1 MIQILYATIAVRI
14 VIHRFVETV
23 ESFSLLLWGENFA
36 MSAKNSSKHYLADL
50 CPYKPY
56 RDSFIAKSKL
66 LGVVFE
72 RAKKP
77 NANRT
82 YFLITKAQFEKVKRA
97 YSKQLVK
104 TENLTNAIEAISRC
118 FL

>member
-1 MIQILYATIAVRI
+1 MQTFRATIALHIAIRKFAEI
-14 VIHRFVETV
+14 A

-36 MSAKNSSKHYLADL
+36 MSAKNNLKHYLADL
-50 CPYKPY
+50 CPYRPY
-56 RDSFIAKSKL
+56 RASFIAKSKL

-72 RAKKP
+72 KAKKP

-104 TENLTNAIEAISRC
+104 TENLTNAIEAINRC
-118 FL
+118 FS